1 MTIEL
6 TYAAFNKGIDDVRT
20 ACELLDS
27 DVSGIDRRVR
37 GFVDSGWR
45 GLAADAFVEAWDDWK
60 RAADDVEEALL
71 GMGELLG
78 AALRDFT
85 AQDEASQAALDA
97 LSTRLID
104 RLG

>member
-6 TYAAFNKGIDDVRT
+6 TYAAFNKGIDDVQT

-27 DVSGIDRRVR
+27 DVSSIDRRVR
-37 GFVDSGWR
+37 GFIDSGWR

-60 RAADDVEEALL
+60 LAADDVHEALA

-85 AQDEASQAALDA
+85 AQDDASQAALDA
-97 LSTRLID
+97 LSTRLIE